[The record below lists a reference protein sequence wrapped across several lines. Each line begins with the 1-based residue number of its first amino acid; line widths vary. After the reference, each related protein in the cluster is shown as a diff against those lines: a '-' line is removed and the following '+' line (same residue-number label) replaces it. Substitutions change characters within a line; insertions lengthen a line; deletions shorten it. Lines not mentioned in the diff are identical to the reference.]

1 MASVNGA
8 PSDGGIITA
17 ELRGASCV
25 SRALVFRQCLRV
37 LVTDQS
43 PLCCPLAESAFSRYG
58 QRHVNATET
67 ATMWTETQR
76 PVVSRRW
83 WCVVIV
89 VLTQCAL
96 HAASVHCPKP
106 CFCNR
111 PSRIVYCSRRG
122 LAAIPSNVSATS
134 LEINLN
140 ENPFTDSALRRVN
153 VSRFVQL
160 ERLYMNDCGI
170 ESIEVDTF
178 IDLVNLKWL
187 DLSKNRISEVA
198 DFTFRGL
205 NLMHLF
211 LNGNRNIRLYA
222 RSFQGLVTTGL
233 YLHECALSR
242 LAVKVLSPLNTT
254 LRSLWLDS
262 NELERL
268 DKKFLSVFASL
279 SHLRLGSNPLHCNCE
294 VVWLKEFYDKNGD
307 LFKGATP
314 PSCLTPTALKGNFF
328 DELSLFDLRCQRP
341 VFNNIDA
348 QLGADGGR
356 LRCSAAGDPAPALY
370 WVRPSGVAT
379 KYDAPLDETARSNE
393 AILTVDTGRGG
404 DVAGMYICLAH
415 NEAGNVTLTLNVT
428 WPHRKTVD
436 TTPVAVRE
444 QTTIVST
451 TTTTRQVP
459 STPPV
464 IPSPPQRERPRPVAP
479 VPRDR
484 DREKEHN
491 FTSLNMLE
499 LGRRR
504 QNERLFNLT
513 ELIGAVIGTH
523 VCTLLLCLI
532 LMPIYYKRRWRHS
545 HDSLEKKPPPSPRS
559 DESLYLNGLGARHNI
574 DYVDGR
580 HSKR

>member
-1 MASVNGA
+1 MW
-8 PSDGGIITA
+8 
-17 ELRGASCV
+17 
-25 SRALVFRQCLRV
+25 
-37 LVTDQS
+37 TD
-43 PLCCPLAESAFSRYG
+43 G
-58 QRHVNATET
+58 QRV
-67 ATMWTETQR
+67 
-76 PVVSRRW
+76 PVCRRW
-83 WCVVIV
+83 WSFML
-89 VLTQCAL
+89 VLTQCAAY
-96 HAASVHCPKP
+96 AASVHCPKP

-111 PSRIVYCSRRG
+111 PSRIVYCSRHG
-122 LAAIPSNVSATS
+122 LTAIPANISATS
-134 LEINLN
+134 AEINLN
-140 ENPFTDSALRRVN
+140 SNPFADTALRRVN
-153 VSRFVQL
+153 MSRFVQL

-170 ESIEVDTF
+170 QSIEVDTF

-198 DFTFRGL
+198 EFTFRGL

-222 RSFQGLVTTGL
+222 HSFQGLVTTGL

-242 LAVKVLSPLNTT
+242 LAVKVLAPLNMT

-268 DKKFLSVFASL
+268 DKKFLPVFASL

-294 VVWLKEFYDKNGD
+294 AVWLKEFYDKNGD

-314 PSCLTPTALKGNFF
+314 PGCLTPAALKGSLF

-348 QLGADGGR
+348 QLGSDGGR
-356 LRCSAAGDPAPALY
+356 LRCSAAGDPAPTLY
-370 WVRPSGVAT
+370 WIRPSGVVT
-379 KYDAPLDETARSNE
+379 KYDAPLDDTARSNE
-393 AILTVDTGRGG
+393 AILTVNTDHRG
-404 DVAGMYICLAH
+404 DAAGMYICLAH
-415 NEAGNVTLTLNVT
+415 NEAGNVTLTLNVS
-428 WPHRKTVD
+428 WPQRKTVY
-436 TTPVAVRE
+436 TTVAVRD
-444 QTTIVST
+444 QTTVTSKT
-451 TTTTRQVP
+451 TTNRQAP
-459 STPPV
+459 TSPPV
-464 IPSPPQRERPRPVAP
+464 TQSPPPREKPRPAAP

-484 DREKEHN
+484 AREREHN

-545 HDSLEKKPPPSPRS
+545 PHNSLEKKPPPSPRS
-559 DESLYLNGLGARHNI
+559 DESLYLNGLGARHI